1 MLTPESAGPL
11 VWAGELG
18 EPDQTYTTRGRIST
32 IPTPDSPAS
41 ELTITHEPLPGFTN
55 RKGEV
60 VGMGSHAMPF
70 GAVAPGVLP
79 AQLRVGDII
88 EMTYEVRWDS
98 RPRTLITA
106 MKILPE
112 GTELR
117 LGH

>member
-1 MLTPESAGPL
+1 L
-11 VWAGELG
+11 VWTAELS
-18 EPDQTYTTRGRIST
+18 EPDQIYITRGRITT

-41 ELTITHEPLPGFTN
+41 ELTITHEPLPEFKN

-79 AQLRVGDII
+79 EQLRVGDLI

-106 MKILPE
+106 MKPLPSDA
-112 GTELR
+112 TLN